1 MTILIAGGAG
11 FIGTNLTKHLLQ
23 KSPKTKIVSVDDL
36 SIGNAQNIAEFKERK
51 NYEFIESSVTDRKTI
66 HALIKQYKPDV
77 IISAVNT
84 YEHEKA
90 INTFVLGNYNLL
102 EGARLSEHKLSLF
115 LLLSDDEVYG
125 DTATLEGNVKNA
137 TETDA
142 LTPSRPITAAQT
154 AADIIA
160 LSYFNE
166 FKLPTVSLRSSNIF
180 GPYQSENRL
189 LVRLITHAIKNESIP
204 IYGDGTH
211 IRDWLYIDDFLTL
224 IEKIISDTKPEML
237 GKAFNVS
244 MEMPQT
250 VLATTELILTILN
263 KPKEFITFEEQ
274 KRPITYRKV
283 LDSSKIRDL
292 YDWVPTTDFNDALAK
307 TIDWYK
313 QKIQEEKQATQ

>member
-11 FIGTNLTKHLLQ
+11 FIGTNLTRHFLE
-23 KSPKTKIVSVDDL
+23 KSPKTKIISVDDL
-36 SIGNAQNIAEFKERK
+36 SIGKQENISKFKDRK
-51 NYEFIESSVTDRKTI
+51 NYEFVEASVTDRKTT
-66 HALIKQYKPDV
+66 HAIIKQYKPDV

-90 INTFVLGNYNLL
+90 INTFILGNYNLL
-102 EGARLSEHKLSLF
+102 EGSRLSGHKLSLF

-125 DTATLEGNVKNA
+125 DTITLEGNVKNA
-137 TETDA
+137 TESDA
-142 LTPSRPITAAQT
+142 LTPDTPITAAQT
-154 AADIIA
+154 SADIIA
-160 LSYFNE
+160 LSYYNE

-180 GPYQSENRL
+180 GPFQSENRL

-211 IRDWLYIDDFLTL
+211 IRDWLYIDDFIKL
-224 IEKIISDTKPEML
+224 IDRVVNNTKAEML

-263 KPKEFITFEEQ
+263 KPKEFITFEESQ
-274 KRPITYRKV
+274 KSITYRKV

-292 YDWVPTTDFNDALAK
+292 YDWVPTTDFNEALAK

-313 QKIQEEKQATQ
+313 EKIQQEKTITQ